1 MRRWGRTSALAALS
15 LGLLALG
22 FVARARW
29 PESGPSLDCPP
40 ESVRLD
46 AAGLA
51 TCGPGSVPTGA
62 QALALGRKLD
72 LNAASEAELALL
84 PGVGRD
90 LARRL
95 VTARED
101 QGGRFTSWDDVDA
114 VPGVGAAKL
123 ETLRA
128 ATVLDPAAATGGVW

>member
-1 MRRWGRTSALAALS
+1 MRPVGRTSALAVAS

-29 PESGPSLDCPP
+29 PDAKPSLGCPP

-46 AAGLA
+46 PAGLA
-51 TCGPGSVPTGA
+51 TCGPGTVPTGA
-62 QALALGRKLD
+62 RALALGLKLD
-72 LNAASEAELALL
+72 LNAASEEELALL

-95 VTARED
+95 VTAREE
-101 QGGRFTSWDDVDA
+101 QGRFTSWGDVDA

-123 ETLRA
+123 QTLRA
-128 ATVLDPAAATGGVW
+128 ATVLDAAAANGSVW

>member
-1 MRRWGRTSALAALS
+1 MVS

-29 PESGPSLDCPP
+29 PDARPSLDCPP
-40 ESVRLD
+40 EAVRLD

-51 TCGPGSVPTGA
+51 TCGAGTVPTGA
-62 QALALGRKLD
+62 TALALGLKLD
-72 LNAASEAELALL
+72 LNVATEEELALL

-95 VTARED
+95 VTAREE
-101 QGGRFTSWDDVDA
+101 QGRFTSWEDVDA

-123 ETLRA
+123 QTLRA
-128 ATVLDPAAATGGVW
+128 AAVLDAAGTGGGVW

>member
-1 MRRWGRTSALAALS
+1 MRRVGRTSALAVVS

-29 PESGPSLDCPP
+29 PDARPSLDCPP
-40 ESVRLD
+40 EAVRLD

-51 TCGPGSVPTGA
+51 TCGAGTVPTGA
-62 QALALGRKLD
+62 TALALGLKLD
-72 LNAASEAELALL
+72 LNVASEEELALL

-95 VTARED
+95 VTAREE
-101 QGGRFTSWDDVDA
+101 QGRFTSWDDVDA

-123 ETLRA
+123 QTLRA
-128 ATVLDPAAATGGVW
+128 AAVLDAAGARGGVW